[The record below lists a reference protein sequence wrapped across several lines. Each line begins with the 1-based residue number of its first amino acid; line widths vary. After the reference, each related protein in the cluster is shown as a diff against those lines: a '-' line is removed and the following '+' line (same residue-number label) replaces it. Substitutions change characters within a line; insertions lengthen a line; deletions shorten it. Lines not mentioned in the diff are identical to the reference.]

1 MKKLLSYFGL
11 GILLTVGMT
20 ACGGGATNIAVNA
33 GRSASNAASGVTNSV
48 GNTVGSAVNS
58 VSNAVSGA
66 TTSSADSFMKEAAQG
81 GLAEIEMGKL
91 AQEKSKNPEIKKF
104 GQMMVTDHTAAGND
118 LKALAAKKNVTLP
131 SDTGS
136 HKSMIDSLSKETD
149 GFDKAY
155 VNGMVSDHESDLKA
169 FKSQADSASDP
180 DVKAFAAKV
189 VPVIQKHL
197 DAIKAIEAK
206 MK

>member
-1 MKKLLSYFGL
+1 MKNLFSYLLIGCL
-11 GILLTVGMT
+11 GILGC
-20 ACGGGATNIAVNA
+20 ACGGDA
-33 GRSASNAASGVTNSV
+33 
-48 GNTVGSAVNS
+48 NTVANSAKSSVNTAEKVMNNAVNS
-58 VSNAVSGA
+58 VANAVSGA
-66 TTSSADSFMKEAAQG
+66 TTASPESFMKEAAQG
-81 GLAEIEMGKL
+81 GMAEVEMGKL
-91 AQEKSKNPEIKKF
+91 AQQKSQNPEIKKF

-118 LKALAAKKNVTLP
+118 LKALAAKKNTTLP
-131 SDTGS
+131 TDVGS
-136 HKSMIDSLSKETD
+136 HKSTIDSLSKESGA

-155 VNGMVSDHESDLKA
+155 VNAMISDHEADLKD
-169 FKSQADSASDP
+169 FQKQAQNSSDP

>member
-1 MKKLLSYFGL
+1 MKNLLSYIFVVSLAALGL
-11 GILLTVGMT
+11 S
-20 ACGGGATNIAVNA
+20 ACGGNMSDSAANASKSVSNSAEKVMNSAVNA
-33 GRSASNAASGVTNSV
+33 ANSV
-48 GNTVGSAVNS
+48 A
-58 VSNAVSGA
+58 NAVSGA
-66 TTSSADSFMKEAAQG
+66 TTASPESFMKDACQG
-81 GLAEIEMGKL
+81 GMAEIELGKL
-91 AQEKSKNPEIKKF
+91 ATQKSQNPEIKKF

-118 LKALAAKKNVTLP
+118 LKALAAKKNITLP
-131 SDTGS
+131 TDIGS
-136 HKSMIDSLSKETD
+136 HKSSMDSLSKESGA

-155 VNGMVSDHESDLKA
+155 VNEMVSDHEADLKE
-169 FKSQADSASDP
+169 FQKQAQNSTDV